1 MCYRF
6 PLQVYVHKYTTLITS
21 VCVNLVISSNCPSW
35 LGLIIR
41 PKRGGF
47 TSEYVAVCVQ
57 LDAGAVY
64 YEHQMPPEP
73 FWVLKDS
80 VELSLTSPPAT
91 ELQHSLPVTV
101 SYYAANRNVSS
112 QLWKNKGSCQ
122 LNELKLKFLE
132 VGV

>member
-1 MCYRF
+1 M
-6 PLQVYVHKYTTLITS
+6 
-21 VCVNLVISSNCPSW
+21 
-35 LGLIIR
+35 
-41 PKRGGF
+41 
-47 TSEYVAVCVQ
+47 AVCVQ